1 MDLQEPTSQF
11 PIVAIGASAGGVE
24 ALTAF
29 FEGLPKK
36 ADAAFVVVTHLAPN
50 RESFLS
56 EILARHTA
64 MTIPEVVDGEAI
76 RQGHIHLIPPG
87 AIMSMSG
94 DRLTLSERESERNP
108 VDIFLASCA
117 RAMGERAVAVIL
129 SGSGTD
135 GAIGVTAVREAGG
148 FTLAQSGDDSAPR
161 YHGMPDAAIATGFVD
176 CVLPVGPLAERVAN
190 FIKTYGKVLPATTAD
205 AEDKSRQALD
215 EAKNELYTLL
225 RERVGHDFSDYK
237 PSTFLRRVER
247 RMQVR
252 SVFELP
258 GYLSYVKEHPDELRL
273 LFRDLLIGVT
283 SFFRDRAAFDYLERV
298 AIPRLFDGKDAEH
311 PVRVWVAGCATG
323 EEVYSIAILL
333 REQVEKLRTRP
344 TLQIFATDVDENA
357 LAVAR
362 VGRYPAEM
370 LDQVTKTRLERFFVR
385 EGKSY
390 GVTKELREICLFASH
405 SLVRDPPFLNIDLI
419 SCRNL
424 LIYFNADLQNRVV
437 PLFHYALRPGG
448 YLFLGASE
456 HVSQH
461 EDLFSPVDKAHRL
474 FQRTG
479 QARRPTV
486 FPPVALR
493 GGFRPSGPTGVEEGD
508 KTLQRAK
515 ALLLDRFV
523 PAHVIVDD
531 DWNVIH
537 YSENTGKYLTLP
549 AGPPTRRLLAMAG
562 WELQLALRL
571 AMHEARQ
578 GGHGVRRRGVAIR
591 SETGVRTFDLAIDP
605 LATDSGTPSWLIVCE
620 DAVSPGQ
627 GSEAGENVPQRAIEG
642 DTPERA
648 LADDR
653 MPQMARELRRMHDAL
668 QASVAEHETA
678 LEELKSS
685 NEELISLN
693 EEMQSSNEELE
704 SSKEELQSANEELQT
719 VNSELTVKMTELDTS
734 NSDLRNLF
742 DSTEIAVVFLDRNL
756 AIRSFTSAAR
766 RIFRLQPGDA
776 GRPLPDIA
784 NVLEYSG
791 LARDL
796 QDVLKASKPIERQ
809 LVSRDSRTHY
819 LVRILP
825 YLDADRDVDGVIVT
839 CIDVTDMFRLGQ
851 QEVLVGELSHRIKNV
866 LAVVMSIVGETA
878 SRSQS
883 IEEFTRSFA
892 DRIQGLA
899 QTHGMLARGDWTDI
913 AIANLLEGQLVPFV
927 GASGRAELAGLAIR
941 LTSRSASI
949 LGMVIHE
956 LATNAAKYGALSSEG
971 GRLSLSWKLAPQGGA
986 PGLELIWRESGG
998 PSVRKPERKGFG
1010 TDLIQRSVEFGLGG
1024 TVTFDYAESGL
1035 VATLAFAARH
1045 DEVVQFRM
1053 DSADG
1058 TDASSIAVSE
1068 IEVRP

>member
-1 MDLQEPTSQF
+1 MPTPAGQF

-29 FEGLPKK
+29 FEGLPKQ
-36 ADAAFVVVTHLAPN
+36 AGAAFVIVTHLAPD

-64 MTIPEVVDGEAI
+64 MTIAEVVDGEAI

-87 AIMSMSG
+87 AVMTMSG
-94 DRLTLSERESERNP
+94 DRLTLSKRESERNP
-108 VDIFLASCA
+108 VDIFLASFA
-117 RAMGERAVAVIL
+117 RAMGDRAVAVIL

-148 FTLAQSGDDSAPR
+148 FTLAQSGGDSAPR

-176 CVLPVGPLAERVAN
+176 CVLPVGPLAARVAT
-190 FIKTYGKVLPATTAD
+190 FIETFGKVLPVEA
-205 AEDKSRQALD
+205 AEAGNKSQPVLD
-215 EAKNELYTLL
+215 GARNELYTLL
-225 RERVGHDFSDYK
+225 REQVGHDFSDYK

-252 SVFELP
+252 NVHNLS
-258 GYLSYVKEHPDELRL
+258 GYVSFVKDHPDELRL

-344 TLQIFATDVDENA
+344 VLQIFATDVDENA

-362 VGRYPAEM
+362 AGRYPVEV
-370 LDQVTKTRLERFFVR
+370 LEQVAKPRLERFFVR

-390 GVTKELREICLFASH
+390 AVTKELREICLFANH

-437 PLFHYALRPGG
+437 PLFHYALRPAG

-461 EDLFSPVDKAHRL
+461 GDMFTPVDKAHQL

-479 QARRPTV
+479 QTRRPTL

-493 GGFRPSGPTGVEEGD
+493 GGFRPSGPTGAEEGD

-515 ALLLDRFV
+515 ALLLERFV
-523 PAHVIVDD
+523 PAHVVVDD

-578 GGHGVRRRGVAIR
+578 GGRSVRRRGVAIR
-591 SETGVRTFDLAIDP
+591 SETGLRIFDLTIDP
-605 LATDSGTPSWLIVCE
+605 LATDSGTLSWLVVFK
-620 DAVSPGQ
+620 DVAPPMQ
-627 GSEAGENVPQRAIEG
+627 GDEAGPDMPQPTPEG
-642 DTPERA
+642 DTSARA
-648 LADDR
+648 LDAGR
-653 MPQMARELRRMHDAL
+653 MLQMERELRRVHDAL

-704 SSKEELQSANEELQT
+704 SSKEELQSTNEELQT
-719 VNSELTVKMTELDTS
+719 VNSELTVKMHELDAS
-734 NSDLRNLF
+734 NNDLRNLF
-742 DSTEIAVVFLDRNL
+742 DSTQIAVVFLDRRL

-766 RIFRLQPGDA
+766 QIFRLQPSDA

-784 NVLEYSG
+784 NVLEYDG

-796 QDVLKASKPIERQ
+796 QDVQANSKPVERQ
-809 LVSRDSRTHY
+809 LVSRDSQKHY
-819 LVRILP
+819 MVRILP
-825 YLDADRDVDGVIVT
+825 YLDADRHVDGVVVT
-839 CIDVTDMFRLGQ
+839 CIDVTDMFRLGE
-851 QEVLVGELSHRIKNV
+851 QEVLVGELNHRIKNV
-866 LAVVMSIVGETA
+866 LAVVMSIAGETA
-878 SRSQS
+878 SYSPS

-892 DRIQGLA
+892 DRIEGLA
-899 QTHGMLARGDWTDI
+899 QTHDMLARGDWSDI
-913 AIANLLEGQLVPFV
+913 AMADLLKGQLAPFV
-927 GASGRAELAGLAIR
+927 GATGRAELAGPVVR
-941 LTSRSASI
+941 LPSRSASI
-949 LGMVIHE
+949 LGMVVHE
-956 LATNAAKYGALSSEG
+956 LATNAAKYGALSNES
-971 GRLSLSWKLAPQGGA
+971 GRISLSWKLEPYMRA
-986 PGLELIWRESGG
+986 PGLELTWRENGG
-998 PSVRKPERKGFG
+998 PSIQAPERMGFG
-1010 TDLIQRSVEFGLGG
+1010 SKFVHRSVELGLGG
-1024 TVTFDYAESGL
+1024 TATMEYAKSGL
-1035 VATLAFAARH
+1035 VVILAFAARY
-1045 DEVVQFRM
+1045 DEVVQFRT
-1053 DSADG
+1053 DSADESAFPVPD
-1058 TDASSIAVSE
+1058 TKA
-1068 IEVRP
+1068 EVRP